1 VILNYIHV
9 FKYKYI
15 HTYVNVYA
23 QTTAMRKV
31 VPTKTIHTDVHM
43 YTFTAMRAVV
53 ERENQSLRD
62 FEKSFV
68 MAART
73 SDWDNGI

>member
-1 VILNYIHV
+1 
-9 FKYKYI
+9 
-15 HTYVNVYA
+15 
-23 QTTAMRKV
+23 MRKV
-31 VPTKTIHTDVHM
+31 VPTKTIYTDVHM